1 MKEDNKNTELENT
14 DKKLHISD
22 VISSKTPTWENI
34 LEHYSDY
41 NSGREITPRELDF
54 YEWIKEKYFP
64 PIKK

>member
-1 MKEDNKNTELENT
+1 MENNNLKNEQQCAIHN
-14 DKKLHISD
+14 

-34 LEHYSDY
+34 LEHYADY

-54 YEWIKEKYFP
+54 YEWAKEKYFP